1 MRVGYARVSASD
13 QNIDAQLGRLADCEK
28 VFFEKQ
34 SGSASGRPQL
44 AACLDFVRE
53 GDSLVCTRLDRLARS
68 TLHLC
73 QIAETLAAK
82 RVALV
87 VLDQQID
94 TATPTGKLLFHMLS
108 AIAEFELGIRKEQQR
123 AGIAHARQTGKTTGR
138 PCRLSSEDE
147 QFIDDMMAHGFRP
160 AIIAPRL
167 KVSESTVKRYLRRA
181 RISDRT

>member
-1 MRVGYARVSASD
+1 MRVGYARVSGAD
-13 QNIDAQLGRLADCEK
+13 QNIDAQLGRLVDCEK
-28 VFFEKQ
+28 VFSEKQ
-34 SGSASGRPQL
+34 SGSVSNRPQL

-73 QIAETLAAK
+73 QIAECLAAK

-123 AGIAHARQTGKTTGR
+123 AGIAHAREKGKPNGR
-138 PCRLSSEDE
+138 PPILDATEIRSLQQARERGVSVKALA
-147 QFIDDMMAHGFRP
+147 MT
-160 AIIAPRL
+160 L
-167 KVSESTVKRYLRRA
+167 KVSERTVRRYL
-181 RISDRT
+181 DE